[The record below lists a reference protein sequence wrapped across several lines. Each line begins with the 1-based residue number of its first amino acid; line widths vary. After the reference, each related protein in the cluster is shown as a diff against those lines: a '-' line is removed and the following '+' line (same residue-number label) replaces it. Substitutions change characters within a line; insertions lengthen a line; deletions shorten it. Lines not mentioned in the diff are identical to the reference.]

1 MFVLGVSG
9 SPTRNANTDKLV
21 KAVLN
26 STGLDSAFV
35 KLSDL
40 NIGPCRACMACVN
53 TNQCVL
59 KDDFQEIGPMV
70 MKADA
75 LIVGSPTI
83 FGLPSAF
90 TKAFME
96 RLYAFRH
103 VNLLTKGKVGAALSV
118 GCAAEK
124 DVEGWLGRIMAFSGM
139 DVVGTMSAKGTP
151 CCFVCGSG
159 ETCSYTS
166 WNAYSPQVAGMD
178 FGWDENYKGYLE
190 ILPDNVP
197 YVKGSAKILRHHRNV
212 EDEPEVMAR
221 ARELGQAIRTRL
233 EDRRMAK
240 GGEAATCI
248 K

>member
-1 MFVLGVSG
+1 MFVIGVSG

-59 KDDFQEIGPMV
+59 KDDFQEIGPLV
-70 MKADA
+70 TKADA

-124 DVEGWLGRIMAFSGM
+124 DVEAWLGRIMAFSGM

-159 ETCSYTS
+159 ETCSYAS

-240 GGEAATCI
+240 GGEAVTCI

>member
-1 MFVLGVSG
+1 MICVVLEMFVLGVSG

-21 KAVLN
+21 KAVLD
-26 STGLDSAFV
+26 STGLDAAFV

-40 NIGPCRACMACVN
+40 NIGPCRACMGCVN
-53 TNQCVL
+53 TNKCVL
-59 KDDFQEIGPMV
+59 NDDFQEIAPLV

-75 LIVGSPTI
+75 LVVGSSTYY
-83 FGLPSAF
+83 GLPSAF

-103 VNLLTKGKVGAALSV
+103 VNLLTKGKVGAAVAV

-124 DVEGWLGRIMAFSGM
+124 DVEAWLGKVMAFDGM

-151 CCFVCGSG
+151 CCFVCGPG
-159 ETCSYTS
+159 ETCSYAA
-166 WNAYSPQVAGMD
+166 WNAYSPEVSGMD
-178 FGWDENYKGYLE
+178 FGWKESYRSYLE

-197 YVKGSAKILRHHRNV
+197 YEMGSARILKHYRNV

-221 ARELGQAIRTRL
+221 AQELGQAIRKRL
-233 EDRRMAK
+233 DDRR
-240 GGEAATCI
+240 
-248 K
+248 